1 MRYVLVLLGIFSL
14 NDVASANLARA
25 GFKLPRPLVRSIP
38 IASAMPTRAGL
49 LEIRSMP
56 VARDKL
62 MRRLLW
68 DEAKNGKATN
78 EGRKGK
84 GSNKVIYYSI
94 YGFGIFAGLL
104 TFISPLVPLDLAAR
118 GAMGIETALAISASA
133 TFLIFGTV
141 GIGGNAYFK
150 FEKERANKLIGEHV
164 YYTQIR
170 DGRAVLMRGI
180 AKKYYKDTG
189 TMIVNTADGEEDIKI
204 KDITASI
211 PDHPNLHRRV
221 SLLTNAEDE
230 DLLYLGQVS
239 IVYDDGSYEI
249 EIERKVDINNV
260 KHPVD
265 EPFTIFVHASLKQHE
280 GGFTFIDSQASE
292 HENVYEHPYTNNSLY
307 DELIASGQQTDT
319 ASDSRELEQTVV
331 PEHN

>member
-1 MRYVLVLLGIFSL
+1 
-14 NDVASANLARA
+14 
-25 GFKLPRPLVRSIP
+25 
-38 IASAMPTRAGL
+38 
-49 LEIRSMP
+49 MP
-56 VARDKL
+56 VVSNKL
-62 MRRLLW
+62 MRRLLR

-78 EGRKGK
+78 EGRRRKA
-84 GSNKVIYYSI
+84 SNEGIYDSM
-94 YGFGIFAGLL
+94 FGRFSLALTGGLL
-104 TFISPLVPLDLAAR
+104 AISPLVPFFFAAE
-118 GAMGIETALAISASA
+118 GAMGIETACAISIS
-133 TFLIFGTV
+133 TISLIFGII
-141 GIGGNAYFK
+141 GIGGNAYFAFK
-150 FEKERANKLIGEHV
+150 KKRANKLIGEHV

-180 AKKYYKDTG
+180 AKKYYENTG
-189 TMIVNTADGEEDIKI
+189 TMIVNTADGEEDIYLR
-204 KDITASI
+204 DITASI

-307 DELIASGQQTDT
+307 DKLIASGQQTDT
-319 ASDSRELEQTVV
+319 ASDSRELQQTVV
-331 PEHN
+331 PESN